1 MKLWLLIFATSWI
14 LLGCASKSNVAG
26 NDGIDPSV
34 AKAEEFIDAFYS
46 FDRSRLD
53 AILDHA
59 ESSKPDI
66 LYYQGWAEGGNYKIV
81 DRKHCTSAG
90 ESVIACPVTVDDDLG
105 NALKF
110 AYEVTDT
117 FKLTFSG
124 GQIIKVETS
133 SDDPPEFYTAQ
144 EWIRTHRSELIEVA
158 CKGYFA
164 GGPTPGECVK
174 AMVEGFKEFEGLQQ
188 SPD

>member
-1 MKLWLLIFATSWI
+1 MKLWLLIFATSSI

-26 NDGIDPSV
+26 NNGIDQ
-34 AKAEEFIDAFYS
+34 FIDAFYS

-53 AILDHA
+53 ALLEHA

-81 DRKHCTSAG
+81 DRKPCTSAG

-124 GQIIKVETS
+124 GEIIKVETS

-144 EWIRTHRSELIEVA
+144 EWIRTHRPELIEVA

-174 AMVEGFKEFEGLQQ
+174 AMVQGFKEFEGLQQ